1 MCKELLQ
8 DNIQPKPFSREEA
21 GAADEQHSGKVLSV
35 TSHQG
40 SADGSHSE
48 IPSTLLGWLF
58 RTTEQ
63 DSSAGED
70 VEKQE
75 ASCVA
80 SGSMKGLGCCGYRH
94 GSAPQTEH
102 ELPPCTI

>member
-1 MCKELLQ
+1 MSSTLERCSASPV
-8 DNIQPKPFSREEA
+8 IREVQMEA
-21 GAADEQHSGKVLSV
+21 TVRS
-35 TSHQG
+35 
-40 SADGSHSE
+40 
-48 IPSTLLGWLF
+48 PLLGWLF